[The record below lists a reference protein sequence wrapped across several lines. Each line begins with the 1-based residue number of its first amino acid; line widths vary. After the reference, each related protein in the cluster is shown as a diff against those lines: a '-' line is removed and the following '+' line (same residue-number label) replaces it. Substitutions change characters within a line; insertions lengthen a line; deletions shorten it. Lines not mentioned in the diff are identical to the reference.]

1 MLAFTKL
8 MPVLGFNEL
17 KKVLAI
23 ATTEKELRVYDSTIL
38 EDFLEDLG
46 DGRGRALYPGIS
58 RVGGGSKQVINLPED
73 ASPYSEGEMD
83 ED

>member
-8 MPVLGFNEL
+8 MSVLGFDDL

-23 ATTEKELRVYDSTIL
+23 ATTEKELRVYDATTL

-46 DGRGRALYPGIS
+46 DEKGRALYPSIS
-58 RVGGGSKQVINLPED
+58 ELGGSKQKMINLPED
-73 ASPYSEGEMD
+73 ASSRSEGEMD